1 MKVETRLALRF
12 VFARKKHRVIHWIA
26 RVAFAGVAVGAAAM
40 LTVLSGFNGL
50 DSLVRSFYGEFDPD
64 IKIMPARGKTFSLY
78 DSLRLALQTDG
89 IAAYSP
95 VREERALLRYAD
107 KEVLVTLKEV
117 DSTYGQVSRLKNQVV
132 LGRYPERAGWG
143 GLYGAGVAYTLG
155 ANPDAMTHP
164 VAYLPGNPKASPAN
178 LLEAFRMVELPVSG
192 VFAIQPEFDLTYV
205 IVPFPTLNRGAPVYS
220 AVEVALHPDA
230 KAGTIKERLSRQL
243 EPRFRVLDR
252 EDQAEAVFKV
262 LRSEGLITYLVFAFV
277 LLLATFSLLGA
288 VIMAILEK
296 QRDAFTLHAMGLTL
310 RQVRAVFFQYGLA
323 IGLLG
328 GLVGV
333 ALGVALVWAQD
344 RYSLI
349 TLGTGYM
356 VEAYPVELR
365 PWDVVLVFSTVA
377 VLSTVV
383 SGLAVSKFKV
393 VRR

>member
-26 RVAFAGVAVGAAAM
+26 RVAFAGVAVGAAGM

-64 IKIMPARGKTFSLY
+64 IKVVPARGKTFPLH
-78 DSLRLALQTDG
+78 DTLLNALAQPG
-89 IAAYSP
+89 IAAFSP

-117 DSTYGQVSRLKNQVV
+117 DSTYAKVSKLKDAVILGQ
-132 LGRYPERAGWG
+132 YPERAGWG

-164 VAYLPGNPKASPAN
+164 VAYLPGNPNASPAN
-178 LLEAFRMVELPVSG
+178 LMEAFRMVELPVSG

-205 IVPFPTLNRGAPVYS
+205 VVPFPTLNRGAPVYT
-220 AVEVALHPDA
+220 AVEVALEPNYHADDA
-230 KAGTIKERLSRQL
+230 KEALAEQL
-243 EPRFRVLDR
+243 GPSYTVLNR

-310 RQVRAVFFQYGLA
+310 RQVRSVFFQYGLA

-333 ALGVALVWAQD
+333 SVGMALVWAQD
-344 RYSLI
+344 RFSLI

-365 PWDVVLVFSTVA
+365 WADVALVFATVA
-377 VLSTVV
+377 VLATLV
-383 SGLAVSKFKV
+383 SSLAVSRFKV
-393 VRR
+393 QR